1 MLMPVIVCSFM
12 PGERLNLGPLDRR
25 LISWALRLLV
35 RSVTRL
41 GLFVVTLSEE
51 LVLLVSVLSELFSGS
66 LVVSVWSDKLP
77 GPLFSEMLTLL
88 RFLRLSSS
96 VSNFLL

>member
-1 MLMPVIVCSFM
+1 MLMPVIVCSLM
-12 PGERLNLGPLDRR
+12 PGKRLNLGPLDRR

-66 LVVSVWSDKLP
+66 LVVSSCIHE
-77 GPLFSEMLTLL
+77 SATL
-88 RFLRLSSS
+88 RTTSCI
-96 VSNFLL
+96 

>member
-1 MLMPVIVCSFM
+1 MPVIVCSLM

-51 LVLLVSVLSELFSGS
+51 LVLLLSVLTVKVGSCIS
-66 LVVSVWSDKLP
+66 LVGRVIWTIIL
-77 GPLFSEMLTLL
+77 
-88 RFLRLSSS
+88 
-96 VSNFLL
+96 